1 MEQVPTEAY
10 HLPLSQADI
19 VQEGSDLTMVAWGT
33 QVGHIK
39 GKVFTLVELATTDT
53 CGEAQGSE

>member
-10 HLPLSQADI
+10 HIPLSQADI

-33 QVGHIK
+33 QVGHTHKEKSVHAGRI
-39 GKVFTLVELATTDT
+39 GHN
-53 CGEAQGSE
+53 